1 MKEKILSVIRDCSER
16 GILKKIVFSRPSD
29 KTELK
34 TVASLFSS
42 KQGTE
47 MQFESFMR
55 DNKALH
61 RNLPLE
67 GGIAECASLALSSY
81 GQTDIITTAGS
92 CTVLVSRSGNVHIK
106 NGIKEG
112 GETAALRSFDGGKEH
127 ILDKPSALP
136 FLIKLG
142 ICGDDGRVFDRR
154 RAKYRQINR
163 FLELVG
169 DIYDRLPSEGV
180 LNVCDLCCGK
190 SYLTFAVYW
199 YLTAEK
205 GRTVEMYGVDL
216 KDDVINYCAEAAEAL
231 GYDGMHFISGNALE
245 FVPPCRPDLMISLH
259 ACDTATDI
267 VLAGAVKSGAR
278 IIMSTPCCHHE
289 MFGQMNSEALGFI
302 TDYPILKQ
310 KLCDAATDSLR
321 SLRLEAENYSV
332 NAMELIDP
340 DETPKNVLIRAI
352 LRDRPL
358 SEAKRNEIMA
368 RYRAACALLGA
379 EPYLDRLLSV

>member
-1 MKEKILSVIRDCSER
+1 MKEKIISVIRDASER
-16 GILKKIVFSRPSD
+16 RILRKIVFSRPSD
-29 KTELK
+29 KDELR

-42 KQGTE
+42 KNGTE

-55 DNKALH
+55 DGKALH
-61 RNLPLE
+61 RNLGPDA
-67 GGIAECASLALSSY
+67 GIEECASMSLEKY
-81 GQTDIITTAGS
+81 GQTDIITTAGN
-92 CTVLVSRSGNVHIK
+92 CTVMVSKSGNAHIK
-106 NGIKEG
+106 NGIKSG
-112 GETAALRSFDGGKEH
+112 GETAALRSFDGDKTRV
-127 ILDKPSALP
+127 LDKPSALP

-169 DIYDRLPSEGV
+169 DIYDRLPAEGT

-205 GRTVEMYGVDL
+205 GRNVVMYGVDL
-216 KDDVINYCAEAAEAL
+216 KGDVIEYCSSCASEL
-231 GYDGMHFISGNALE
+231 GYDGMHFICGNALE
-245 FVPPCRPDLMISLH
+245 FTPPCTLDLMISLH
-259 ACDTATDI
+259 ACDIATDI
-267 VLAGAVKSGAR
+267 VLAGAVKNGTR

-289 MFGQMNSEALGFI
+289 MFGQMKSDALSFI

-321 SLRLEAENYSV
+321 ALRLEAENYSV
-332 NAMELIDP
+332 TAMELIDP

-358 SEAKRNEIMA
+358 SEAKRDAVMEK
-368 RYRAACALLGA
+368 YRAACALLGA
-379 EPYLDRLLSV
+379 EPYLDKLLK